1 MIISSEDI
9 RFLYTVIDGY
19 SFTTRMRMMKN
30 VVFASDLDNETPSS
44 SDANS
49 VIGSLSLS
57 LPIFLSLALFLGS
70 WDVVECMD
78 THGLGF

>member
-1 MIISSEDI
+1 
-9 RFLYTVIDGY
+9 
-19 SFTTRMRMMKN
+19 MKN